1 MKVISRDKLVQ
12 EFRLEKVKPDGKKN
26 NLPKMYLDTKV
37 WIQITDPDLY
47 REIQPAY
54 LNEVANNIDDYWIF
68 MKRTCPK
75 LNMSED
81 LKKKAIELYNEYMN
95 EIQPIAYH
103 SNLGEDRMKS
113 MTYYELYDWLESKEI
128 IKSKTTKN
136 TK

>member
-26 NLPKMYLDTKV
+26 NLPKMYLDTKTWV
-37 WIQITDPDLY
+37 QITDPDLY

-54 LNEVANNIDDYWIF
+54 LHEIANNIDDYWIF

-75 LNMSED
+75 LNRSED
-81 LKKKAIELYNEYMN
+81 LKKKAIELYNEYMS
-95 EIQPIAYH
+95 EIQPIAYR

-128 IKSKTTKN
+128 IKSKNNKN

>member
-37 WIQITDPDLY
+37 WIQITDSDLY

-81 LKKKAIELYNEYMN
+81 LKKKAIELYNEHMN
-95 EIQPIAYH
+95 EIQPIAYR
-103 SNLGEDRMKS
+103 SNLGEDRMKA